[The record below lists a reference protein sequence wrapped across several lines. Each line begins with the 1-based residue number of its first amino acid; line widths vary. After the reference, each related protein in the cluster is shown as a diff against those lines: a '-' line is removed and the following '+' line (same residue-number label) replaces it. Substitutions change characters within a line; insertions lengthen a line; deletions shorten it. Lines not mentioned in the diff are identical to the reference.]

1 MAMLNIKPTR
11 VDLVKAIKKALK
23 DIPAESEQ
31 YARDYKQYKKDMEAW
46 CKSWDYSPAN
56 IKEVEPVIDH
66 YDGAKVV
73 RASIYL
79 KKYPANQPKKPKEP
93 RFQNY
98 SLRNAVEELSRALRL
113 LELSD
118 EERVSASL
126 ANRVIDY
133 I

>member
-11 VDLVKAIKKALK
+11 VDLVKAIKQALK

-31 YARDYKQYKKDMEAW
+31 YKNDLKQYEKDLEAW
-46 CKSWDYSPAN
+46 CKLWDYSPAN
-56 IKEVEPVIDH
+56 IKSVHPTINQ
-66 YDGAKVV
+66 YNGGKVV
-73 RASIYL
+73 RSLIHL
-79 KKYPANQPKKPKEP
+79 KKYPANQPKRPKEP
-93 RFQNY
+93 RFDGY
-98 SLRNAVEELSRALRL
+98 SMRNALDELSRALRL

-126 ANRVIDY
+126 ANRVVDY

>member
-31 YARDYKQYKKDMEAW
+31 YDRDFKQYEKDLEAW
-46 CKSWDYSPAN
+46 VKSWDYSASN
-56 IKEVEPVIDH
+56 IKEANPSIDH
-66 YDGAKVV
+66 LTGKPV
-73 RASIYL
+73 RATIYL

-93 RFQNY
+93 RIRGYYLNT
-98 SLRNAVEELSRALRL
+98 AMDELSRALRL

-126 ANRVIDY
+126 ANRIVDY

>member
-31 YARDYKQYKKDMEAW
+31 YDRDYKQYQKDLEEW
-46 CKSWDYSPAN
+46 VKSWDYSPSN
-56 IKEVEPVIDH
+56 IKEAKPSIDH
-66 YDGAKVV
+66 NDKVV
-73 RASIYL
+73 RATIYL
-79 KKYPANQPKKPKEP
+79 KKYPTNMPKAPKEP
-93 RFQNY
+93 RIRGYYLNT
-98 SLRNAVEELSRALRL
+98 AMDELGRALRL